1 MGIWEFKDFSSFFSI
16 IISKNNATYK
26 IDRKR
31 YEEWTTN
38 EEQNKLVIAF
48 GELKNL
54 TEKLQKLKIHIYP
67 LILCRAVSGFAKFDM
82 RKNSLDIEPSYL
94 KER

>member
-54 TEKLQKLKIHIYP
+54 TEKLQKLKIHVYP
-67 LILCRAVSGFAKFDM
+67 FDLCKAVSGFAKFDI